1 MSKIYLGY
9 YRYYEKKL
17 TEVYK
22 KKLRGNLP
30 RVERFELRNVDITD
44 RLEYQEASS
53 QEVVCRISTVDSH
66 ESDSVLDVV
75 HHRPE

>member
-22 KKLRGNLP
+22 KTNFYHGLKDLNYEMWILP
-30 RVERFELRNVDITD
+30 TD
-44 RLEYQEASS
+44 LNIKRLLVKKSFAEYLQWI
-53 QEVVCRISTVDSH
+53 RTNPI
-66 ESDSVLDVV
+66 
-75 HHRPE
+75 PYWM

>member
-22 KKLRGNLP
+22 KTNFVEIYHGLKDLNYEMWILP
-30 RVERFELRNVDITD
+30 TD
-44 RLEYQEASS
+44 LNIKRLLAKKSFAEYLQWI
-53 QEVVCRISTVDSH
+53 RTNPI
-66 ESDSVLDVV
+66 
-75 HHRPE
+75 PYWM

>member
-22 KKLRGNLP
+22 KNKLRGNLP
-30 RVERFELRNVDITD
+30 RVERFEL
-44 RLEYQEASS
+44 
-53 QEVVCRISTVDSH
+53 
-66 ESDSVLDVV
+66 
-75 HHRPE
+75 

>member
-22 KKLRGNLP
+22 KNFVEIYHGLKDLNYEMWILPTDLNIKRLLVKKSFAEYLRWIRTNP
-30 RVERFELRNVDITD
+30 IP
-44 RLEYQEASS
+44 YWM
-53 QEVVCRISTVDSH
+53 
-66 ESDSVLDVV
+66 
-75 HHRPE
+75 